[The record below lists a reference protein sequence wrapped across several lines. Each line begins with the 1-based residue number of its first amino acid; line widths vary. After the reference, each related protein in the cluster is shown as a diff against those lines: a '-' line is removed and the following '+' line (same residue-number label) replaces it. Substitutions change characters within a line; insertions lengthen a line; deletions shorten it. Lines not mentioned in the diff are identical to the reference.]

1 MPSKEEDNLVF
12 SPRFRNSLLAS
23 VFLGAAALATPSLA
37 ETLTV
42 MQIEA
47 PRSMDPGDQ
56 SATYTNALLAPVYE
70 GLILRAPDLS
80 LAPGL
85 ATEWS
90 VDETGTVYTFKLR
103 EGVVFHDGTPFDAD
117 AVVYNFERHLD
128 TERGLAASGRIR
140 TILDSVEAVDDMTV
154 QFNLQS
160 PYPAFLN
167 ILTTNAAQQVSPTAD
182 AAGNL
187 GAASVGTGPYRMVEY
202 KSGEYVD
209 QSKFDGY
216 WGDNSASVDDIRWTW
231 SSEPSVLSMALQTG
245 DADVINPVPP
255 AFAAAIEANPELTLE
270 VSPGSAVFWMALN
283 VEAEPLDDVRVR
295 QALNFATD
303 KDGMIAAIMSGYATP
318 ANSPLATVAEG
329 YNPDLNPYPLDLDR
343 ARELLAEAGVPDGF
357 SMSVVVQEQEAR
369 IAELLQAMWAQ
380 IGVELDVQRMESGV
394 WSSAAFGDEAQKAAE
409 GVDSV
414 IASWSSGVNGPDLQF
429 RPLYHTSSFS
439 PVSANLGFYSSEEFD
454 TLLDEAAAMTDEAA
468 RNEVY
473 GQLQEIINEDAPHVL
488 LYVTQDLV
496 ATRDGVE
503 GVWVVPGGLV
513 RVDTATK

>member
-1 MPSKEEDNLVF
+1 MTILSTVRKAIFATVLAGV
-12 SPRFRNSLLAS
+12 SSLAMSAS
-23 VFLGAAALATPSLA
+23 A

-70 GLILRAPDLS
+70 GLVLRASDLS
-80 LAPGL
+80 LKPGL

-90 VDETGTVYTFKLR
+90 VDDSGKVYTFKLR
-103 EGVVFHDGTPFDAD
+103 EGVVFHDGTPFNAE
-117 AVVYNFERHLD
+117 AVVYNFERHLN

-140 TILDSVEAVDDMTV
+140 TILDGVEAVDEMTV
-154 QFNLQS
+154 QFNLKA

-187 GAASVGTGPYRMVEY
+187 GAASVGTGPYKMVEY
-202 KSGEYVD
+202 RSGEFVD
-209 QSKFDGY
+209 QTKFDGY

-255 AFAAAIEANPELTLE
+255 AFAAAIEANPELNLAI
-270 VSPGSAVFWMALN
+270 SPGSAVFWMALN
-283 VEAEPLDDVRVR
+283 VEAEPLTDVRVR

-303 KDGMIAAIMSGYATP
+303 RDGLIASIMSGYATP

-329 YNPDLNPYPLDLDR
+329 YRDDLNPYPHDVER
-343 ARELLAEAGVPDGF
+343 ARALLAEAGFADGF
-357 SMSVVVQEQEAR
+357 TMSVVVQEQEAR
-369 IAELLQAMWAQ
+369 IAELLQAMWAE
-380 IGVELDVQRMESGV
+380 IGVTLDVRRMESGV
-394 WSSAAFGDEAQKAAE
+394 WSAAAFGDAAQKAAE
-409 GVDSV
+409 DVDAV

-429 RPLYHTSSFS
+429 RPLYHTDSFS
-439 PVSANLGFYSSEEFD
+439 PTSANLGFYSNPDFD
-454 TLLDEAAAMTDEAA
+454 RLLDEAAAMTDVEA
-468 RNEVY
+468 RNALY
-473 GQLQEIINEDAPHVL
+473 GDLQEIVNNDAPHVL

-496 ATRDGVE
+496 ANRQGVE
-503 GVWVVPGGLV
+503 GVWTVPGGLV
-513 RVDTATK
+513 RVDTVTK